1 MLGMCY
7 SNEKLTETHMSE
19 TAAQHH
25 IGLSLLTNVY
35 SGIGSSIGYI
45 GHLLTVY
52 LTIEALNKV
61 TNEKHSTTARTRT
74 APGKASH
81 TLWPHWKDLLPFW
94 DKQQSLGKWEAPL
107 SAAALSFKCVHSLEN
122 TIIGFFHLLCFC
134 SFNNAYLREESESLF
149 YSQTTSHFVTKCQ
162 YIKGRWYLPIS
173 TST

>member
-1 MLGMCY
+1 MKNSLKHTWAKPPLNITLGCPSLPMVTG
-7 SNEKLTETHMSE
+7 LFL
-19 TAAQHH
+19 AQ
-25 IGLSLLTNVY
+25 
-35 SGIGSSIGYI
+35 SSIGYI

-61 TNEKHSTTARTRT
+61 INEKHSTPARTRT

-122 TIIGFFHLLCFC
+122 TIIGFFICFAFVRLTMHICARKVSLCFIPK
-134 SFNNAYLREESESLF
+134 
-149 YSQTTSHFVTKCQ
+149 QVT
-162 YIKGRWYLPIS
+162 L
-173 TST
+173 